1 MLPSSKT
8 YGFWLAV
15 ARIFTGVFWLDHAI
29 PKFTD
34 AQSFLPPVGYM
45 TKLVGGGIANTT
57 GPYHDFLA
65 NVVQPNI
72 GIAAELVRAGEVL
85 VGCVLV
91 LGIFTRIG
99 GIGGMFLT
107 FNYLMAKGGGG
118 TLDGWTGIDGAVFAL
133 SALNAVMPTG
143 RVLGLDALLFAARR
157 SPRAVPITV
166 ASPSAPTVTAPGGP
180 VAAEFV
186 DEAPLDGPSA
196 PHE

>member
-1 MLPSSKT
+1 MLPSSRT

-15 ARIFTGVFWLDHAI
+15 ARIFTGALFLDHAI
-29 PKFTD
+29 PKFTN
-34 AQSFLPPVGYM
+34 AQFFLPPNGFM
-45 TKLVGGGIANTT
+45 TKMIAGGIANTT

-72 GIAAELVRAGEVL
+72 GIVAECVRVGEVL
-85 VGCVLV
+85 VGCALI
-91 LGIFTRIG
+91 LGIFTRIAG
-99 GIGGMFLT
+99 LGGMFLT

-157 SPRAVPITV
+157 PRAVPMTI
-166 ASPSAPTVTAPGGP
+166 APASAPTVTAPGGP